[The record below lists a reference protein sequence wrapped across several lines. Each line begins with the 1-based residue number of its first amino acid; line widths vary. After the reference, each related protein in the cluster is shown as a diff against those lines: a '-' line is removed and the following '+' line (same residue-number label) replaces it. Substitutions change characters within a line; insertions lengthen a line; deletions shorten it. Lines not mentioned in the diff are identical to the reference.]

1 MDSEHGASGLDFVLS
16 VNVRVMVQRSSAM
29 ASNGFQQ
36 DDAARLQA
44 QRPSEVP
51 SEN

>member
-1 MDSEHGASGLDFVLS
+1 MDSEHGTSGLDFVLS

-29 ASNGFQQ
+29 ASNGIQQ

-44 QRPSEVP
+44 ERPGEVP